1 MKRFDHVLLDADNTL
16 FDFDRAEHEAL
27 KRAMTERGYTFTE
40 EAETLYLS
48 INRTLWAAF
57 DRGEVEQ
64 RWLVVERFRR
74 FDAELGGRHDPAAFN
89 ADYLTYLG
97 QSSILFP
104 GAEDLCKTLFEA
116 GCTLAIATNGVA
128 RVQHARMDACPIA
141 PYISHLFIS
150 EELQAQKPQIQ
161 FFLPALEQMGVT
173 DRSRCIMVGDNLRSD
188 VLGGLNAGL
197 TSVWY
202 NPRHLSNSTGILPTY
217 TVSNYDALKELI
229 LK

>member
-1 MKRFDHVLLDADNTL
+1 MRRFDYVLLDADNTL
-16 FDFDRAEHEAL
+16 FDFDRAEHEAR
-27 KRAMTERGYTFTE
+27 KRAMTERGYEFTE
-40 EAETLYLS
+40 EAEQRYLS
-48 INRTLWAAF
+48 INRALWAAF

-64 RWLVVERFRR
+64 KWLVVERFRR
-74 FDAELGGRHDPAAFN
+74 FDAELGGSHDPAAFN

-104 GAEDLCKTLFEA
+104 GALEFCRDLYEA

-150 EELQAQKPQIQ
+150 EELKAQKPQPE
-161 FFLPALEQMGVT
+161 FFTSALEQMGIT
-173 DRSRCIMVGDNLRSD
+173 DKSRCVMAGDNLRSD

-202 NPRHLSNSTGILPTY
+202 NPHNLPNSTDIVPSY

>member
-1 MKRFDHVLLDADNTL
+1 MRRYDHILLDADNTL
-16 FDFDRAEHEAL
+16 FDFDLAEHEAL
-27 KRAMTERGYTFTE
+27 KRAMTERGYEFTE
-40 EAETLYLS
+40 EAEQRYLS
-48 INRTLWAAF
+48 INRSLWAAF

-64 RWLVVERFRR
+64 KWLVVERFRR
-74 FDAELGGRHDPAAFN
+74 FDAELGGSHDPAEFN

-104 GAEDLCKTLFEA
+104 GAEDFCKTLFEA

-150 EELQAQKPQIQ
+150 EELKAQKPQPE
-161 FFLPALEQMGVT
+161 FFTPVLEQMGIT
-173 DRSRCIMVGDNLRSD
+173 DKSRCVMAGDNLRSD

-202 NPRHLSNSTGILPTY
+202 NPKGLDNTTDIVPTF
-217 TVSNYDALKELI
+217 TVSDYDTLKELI
-229 LK
+229 LE

>member
-1 MKRFDHVLLDADNTL
+1 MPRFDYVLLDADNTL

-27 KRAMTERGYTFTE
+27 KRAMTERGYEFTE
-40 EAETLYLS
+40 EAESLYLS
-48 INRTLWAAF
+48 INRALWAAF

-64 RWLVVERFRR
+64 KWLVVERFRR
-74 FDAELGGRHDPAAFN
+74 FDAQLGGSNDPEQFN

-104 GAEDLCKTLFEA
+104 GALEFCRDLYEA

-128 RVQHARMDACPIA
+128 RVQHSRMDACPIA
-141 PYISHLFIS
+141 PYISYLFIS
-150 EELQAQKPQIQ
+150 EELKAQKPQPE
-161 FFLPALEQMGVT
+161 FFTPALEQMGIS
-173 DRSRCIMVGDNLRSD
+173 DKSRCMMVGDNLRSD

-202 NPRHLSNSTGILPTY
+202 NPRGLDNATDIRPTF
-217 TVSNYDALKELI
+217 TVSDYDTLKELI